1 MSGAGTAA
9 YLLRPARI
17 VPEYR
22 MSFLFLRRRSA
33 AVLMIGALAAG
44 LVVFPAVDVPAAG
57 NDMISVNV
65 DQAKLVKFPEKI
77 ATIVIGNPLIADVTL
92 QPGGMV
98 VVTGKG
104 YGATNV
110 IALDRSGAVLMD
122 RIVQVEGPTDKVV
135 TVYRGTLRESY
146 SCTPDCAR
154 RVTLGD
160 GEAYFRA
167 TMEQASAIGG
177 QAATTGAATGTA
189 GKPN

>member
-1 MSGAGTAA
+1 
-9 YLLRPARI
+9 
-17 VPEYR
+17 
-22 MSFLFLRRRSA
+22 MSFLSLRHRISA
-33 AVLMIGALAAG
+33 VFTMRALVASLVFFPVAG
-44 LVVFPAVDVPAAG
+44 LPAAA

-146 SCTPDCAR
+146 SCTPECAR

-160 GEAYFRA
+160 AETYFKA
-167 TMEQASAIGG
+167 TMEQAGAIGS
-177 QAATTGAATGTA
+177 QAAGAGALGTTGRS
-189 GKPN
+189 N